1 MDKHMLES
9 NLRHDYL
16 TTHDSDEIAA
26 AAILQNAPAKDQS
39 LEQVRE
45 ILFGAESRRSEMERR
60 ALEGRV
66 AERFGR
72 MEAEYERRFEKL
84 LQDLHQRFEKSC
96 AMLEAEAAER
106 RESMKIQHDELIG
119 RLEREAFALGQA
131 KTDREELAG
140 LLDEVAGRL
149 RASTAAN

>member
-1 MDKHMLES
+1 M
-9 NLRHDYL
+9 
-16 TTHDSDEIAA
+16 
-26 AAILQNAPAKDQS
+26 
-39 LEQVRE
+39 RE
-45 ILFGAESRRSEMERR
+45 ILFGAESRRSESERR

-72 MEAEYERRFEKL
+72 LEAEHERRFEKL

-96 AMLEAEAAER
+96 AMLETEAAER

-119 RLEREAFALGQA
+119 RLERAASALGQA

-140 LLDEVAGRL
+140 LLNEVASRL
-149 RASTAAN
+149 RASTAVT